1 MSSATGGYLL
11 PVVSPDSDAA
21 LARVLQAF
29 VSGVTG
35 IAGNLVRPM
44 WQPNPP
50 AIPAAGTTWA
60 AIGLTDITAGLPYM
74 VQVSDQP
81 DTICQYRQDERFT
94 MRVAVYGPSCQRYA
108 AMIRDGVNISQ
119 NREQLYLQGISV
131 VGTGTITRA
140 PELVNDV
147 WLDRCDIA
155 IDMGRALILNYE
167 IVHFL
172 AADGTINTDLPQ
184 LTVAWNAGV
193 PAGVFDLTFDETFG

>member
-11 PVVSPDSDAA
+11 PTVPPDSDAE

-35 IAGNLVRPM
+35 IAGTLVRPM

-50 AIPAAGTTWA
+50 PIPAAGTTWA
-60 AIGLTDITAGLPYM
+60 AIGLTDINAGLPYM
-74 VQVSDQP
+74 VQVDNPP

-94 MRVAVYGPSCQRYA
+94 LRVSVYGPSCQRYA
-108 AMIRDGVNISQ
+108 TMIRDGVNISQ
-119 NREQLYLQGISV
+119 NREQLYIQGISV
-131 VGTGTITRA
+131 IGTGGITRA

-147 WLDRCDIA
+147 WLDRCDVT
-155 IDMGRALILNYE
+155 IDMGRVLDLQYE

-184 LTVAWNAGV
+184 LTVTWNAGY
-193 PAGVFDLTFDETFG
+193 PAGIFDLTFDETFA